1 MKYLFLFLAILVISC
16 STEPSDDYKII
27 VKNFNDVGYAVV
39 LTHSDSTFTYSAVV
53 DTDST
58 AILKAKKG
66 ENTLHYYGGKH
77 TGQTIITLTKDRQSV
92 EFVIPKKD

>member
-1 MKYLFLFLAILVISC
+1 MKYLILFLAILVISC

-27 VKNFNDVGYAVV
+27 VKNFNNEAYVV
-39 LTHSDSTFTYSAVV
+39 TIML
-53 DTDST
+53 TDST
-58 AILKAKKG
+58 MSQSIVLTDSTVYLKAKKG
-66 ENTLHYYGGKH
+66 ENTLHYNSGKH